1 MELTKSKI
9 GLTSLAKKT
18 APTTPPGVVQ
28 AIVRQLYDEI
38 RRCRLKGHSWKR
50 IAETIQQDENIPR
63 FSPFGLNAAFRKVDL
78 EYERKTGVPA
88 LSKGA
93 NRSGGRPRKGTERTA

>member
-1 MELTKSKI
+1 MELTKVKSASRPWRKD
-9 GLTSLAKKT
+9 GADH
-18 APTTPPGVVQ
+18 PPGVVQ

-38 RRCRLKGHSWKR
+38 RRCRLKGTVEADRRDDPAGREHP
-50 IAETIQQDENIPR
+50 AVL
-63 FSPFGLNAAFRKVDL
+63 PFGLNAAFRKVDL